1 MKNIAIKEID
11 KTAEISIDVSRKVW
25 EYAELSL
32 KEFKSAKLYCDVLKE
47 NGFEVESGL
56 AGMETCFVGKFG
68 SGRPHIGILGE
79 FDALASLSQKAGCA
93 VKDELVAGGDGHG
106 CGHNMLGAG
115 ALSAVFG
122 IKKYLE
128 ESKTQGTVFFFGCPG
143 EEGGAGKAFMAKA
156 DMWKDLDVALT
167 WHPEDSNK
175 VTSGTC
181 LSCIQK
187 EYTFHGI
194 SSHAAGDPELG
205 RSALDAVEL
214 MNIGVQF
221 LREHCKGTARMHY
234 AITNAGGNSP
244 NVVQPI
250 AKVLYMVRD
259 VWVNDAVE
267 LQKRVDKIA
276 EAAAMMTDTKLSVQ
290 FIDGCANT
298 IPNKVLEELLYEN
311 FKQVEPPTYTE
322 EEIAFCQNIVNS
334 YEMQPYKLADKVAKE
349 MPDIYDEISKA
360 TDDGKKPLND
370 FVVPYY
376 YHMNAFS
383 GSTDVGDVSWQTP
396 TAQINTACFAAGS
409 PGHSWQ
415 NVAVGGSSIGDKGFI
430 YAAKVIACAA
440 IDCFEN
446 PEIIQKAKA
455 EFNQKTKSGYVC
467 PIEDGAVPIAI
478 GD

>member
-1 MKNIAIKEID
+1 MKNIAIKEIER
-11 KTAEISIDVSRKVW
+11 TADIAIDVSKKVW

-32 KEFKSAKLYCDVLKE
+32 KEYQSAELYCKVLKE
-47 NGFEVESGL
+47 NGFEVKKGL
-56 AGMETCFVGKFG
+56 AGMDTCFVGTFG
-68 SGRPHIGILGE
+68 SGKPHIGILGE
-79 FDALASLSQKAGCA
+79 FDALTGLSQKCGVP
-93 VKDELVAGGDGHG
+93 VKNELVSGGCGHG

-115 ALSAVFG
+115 SLAAVFG
-122 IKKYLE
+122 VKKYLE
-128 ESKTQGTVFFFGCPG
+128 GTKTSGTISFFGCPG
-143 EEGGAGKAFMAKA
+143 EEGGAGKAFMAR
-156 DMWKDLDVALT
+156 DNMWKELDVALT
-167 WHPEDSNK
+167 WHPEEANRVS
-175 VTSGTC
+175 SGTS

-194 SSHAAGDPELG
+194 ASHAAGDPELG

-221 LREHCKGTARMHY
+221 LREHIKDTARIHY

-244 NVVQPI
+244 NVVQPY

-259 VWVNDAVE
+259 VWVGDAVE

-276 EAAAMMTDTKLSVQ
+276 EAAAMMTETTLSVQ

-298 IPNKVLEELLYEN
+298 IPNKVLEELLYKN
-311 FKQVEPPTYTE
+311 FKEIGVPEYTK
-322 EEIAFCQNIVNS
+322 EEIALCDDIVKS
-334 YEMQPYKLADKVAKE
+334 CEMPPYKLADKVAKE
-349 MPDIYDEISKA
+349 KAELYDEIAAA
-360 TDDGKKPLND
+360 TDDGKKSLTD
-370 FVVPYY
+370 FIIPYY
-376 YHMNAFS
+376 YHMIALA

-415 NVAVGGSSIGDKGFI
+415 NVAVGGSSIGDKGLI
-430 YAAKVIACAA
+430 YAAKVLACAA

-455 EFNQKTKSGYVC
+455 EFQQKTKSGYTC

-478 GD
+478 D